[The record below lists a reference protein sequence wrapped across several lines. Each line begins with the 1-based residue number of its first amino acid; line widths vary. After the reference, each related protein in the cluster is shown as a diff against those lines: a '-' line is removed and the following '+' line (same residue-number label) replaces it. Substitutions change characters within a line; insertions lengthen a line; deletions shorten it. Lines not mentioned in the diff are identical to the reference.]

1 MLSVQVSRYE
11 GYSRVAA
18 QAAQAAVSVCGVCR
32 QPGSVSSGSQAA
44 SSSTEPVSC
53 KISVQLSKETSQYPE
68 LLSSAQCLQPTLA
81 CNTRGVVVGD
91 SRETFDKHDCWY
103 QDAIAMVVPVI
114 KDVIR

>member
-1 MLSVQVSRYE
+1 MKDTAEWQPRQLRQQCQCVVCAGSQ
-11 GYSRVAA
+11 
-18 QAAQAAVSVCGVCR
+18 AVSA
-32 QPGSVSSGSQAA
+32 QAA

-91 SRETFDKHDCWY
+91 SREIFDKHDCWY